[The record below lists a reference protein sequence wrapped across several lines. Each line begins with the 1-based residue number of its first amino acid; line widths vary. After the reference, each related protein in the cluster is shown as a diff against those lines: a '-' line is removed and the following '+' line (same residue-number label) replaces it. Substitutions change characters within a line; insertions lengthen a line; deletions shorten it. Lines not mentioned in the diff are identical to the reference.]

1 MGKRKPNLT
10 DTEPYHNNNIHK
22 TKGTTMTK
30 AQKKNSTDVE
40 TLDLSDVQKVWS
52 TKYAQCKECGT
63 TERKHYSGGSC
74 TRCYTTRRN
83 ARLGIGTF
91 SSENIEK
98 KMEYMDRKIQEMKY
112 KLKELLDERE
122 ALELKMKEL
131 KK

>member
-1 MGKRKPNLT
+1 M
-10 DTEPYHNNNIHK
+10 
-22 TKGTTMTK
+22 KGTNMTK
-30 AQKKNSTDVE
+30 AQKKNDTAIES
-40 TLDLSDVQKVWS
+40 LDLGNVQKIWS
-52 TKYAQCKECGT
+52 SKYEKCKECGT

-74 TRCYTTRRN
+74 TRCYTQRRN

-98 KMEYMDRKIQEMKY
+98 KMEYTDRKIQELKY

-122 ALELKMKEL
+122 VLEAKLKEL

>member
-1 MGKRKPNLT
+1 MAKTNAVKKQN
-10 DTEPYHNNNIHK
+10 DSNIE
-22 TKGTTMTK
+22 
-30 AQKKNSTDVE
+30 S
-40 TLDLSDVQKVWS
+40 LDLNNVRKIWNS
-52 TKYAQCKECGT
+52 KYEQCKECGT

-98 KMEYMDRKIQEMKY
+98 KMEYTDRKIQEMKY

-122 ALELKMKEL
+122 ALELKYKEL